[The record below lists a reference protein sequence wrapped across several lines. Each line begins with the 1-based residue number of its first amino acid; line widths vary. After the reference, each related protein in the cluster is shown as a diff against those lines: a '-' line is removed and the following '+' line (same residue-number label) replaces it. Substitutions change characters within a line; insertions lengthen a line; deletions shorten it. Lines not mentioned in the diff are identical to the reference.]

1 MFIRQ
6 FDNKRKKSVDF
17 SYGTLP
23 LTYLVAIHIKKSQ
36 LGFSI
41 LNDMEVPELKRSIG
55 VWIYTI
61 WRIWEGAMSKCNMNK
76 RAMKR
81 KNTMINET
89 KHSEHDFL

>member
-23 LTYLVAIHIKKSQ
+23 LTYLVAIYIKKSQ

>member
-55 VWIYTI
+55 V
-61 WRIWEGAMSKCNMNK
+61 
-76 RAMKR
+76 
-81 KNTMINET
+81 
-89 KHSEHDFL
+89 